1 MRALTDQVFRLE
13 KGGDRKQLDSV
24 KKELFEL
31 KRVQQETLQRSVEV
45 MFQLGQFVQ
54 EERLQF
60 QLLGQGRKLEQYR
73 QQME

>member
-1 MRALTDQVFRLE
+1 
-13 KGGDRKQLDSV
+13 V

-31 KRVQQETLQRSVEV
+31 KRIQLETLQRSVEV

-60 QLLGQGRKLEQYR
+60 QLLGQGSKLEQYR
-73 QQME
+73 QQVE